1 MKSET
6 RSQPSKAG
14 SHTKPAVGGSAQQR
28 WVSIKTR
35 RWRVGNQK
43 REISPAAL
51 GLNQN
56 PPLAGQ
62 NLSSVLCRL
71 SSVVCLL
78 SSVVC
83 LLAMLL
89 GGAGCE
95 SASGG
100 PGLTGP
106 ATKTDDDFKR
116 LSVYSHF
123 APAKVNI
130 MPLTEFISPGDARQA
145 NINLYVSL
153 LDSFGS
159 QIKSPCVF
167 RFELYQKVQRSSE
180 PKGKR
185 VIIWPDIDLTDLVE
199 NDEYWRDF
207 LRAYEFNLPFE
218 FRLGQTNQSYI
229 LQVTSLCPTGR
240 RLSDEFV
247 LNPMR

>member
-6 RSQPSKAG
+6 RSQPSNAG

-43 REISPAAL
+43 PEISPATL

-78 SSVVC
+78 
-83 LLAMLL
+83 AMLL
-89 GGAGCE
+89 GGGGCE
-95 SASGG
+95 SASGPPKG
-100 PGLTGP
+100 GGLTGS
-106 ATKTDDDFKR
+106 ATKTEDDFKR

-123 APAKVNI
+123 APAKINI
-130 MPLTEFISPGDARQA
+130 MPLTEFISPDDARQA

-180 PKGKR
+180 PKGRR
-185 VIIWPDIDLTDLVE
+185 VIIWPDIDLTDLVK

-218 FRLGQTNQSYI
+218 FRLGRTNQSYI
-229 LQVTSLCPTGR
+229 LQVTSLCPIGR

-247 LNPMR
+247 LNP

>member
-1 MKSET
+1 MNSEIRSRKSEARDQKSET
-6 RSQPSKAG
+6 VFCP
-14 SHTKPAVGGSAQQR
+14 
-28 WVSIKTR
+28 VSY
-35 RWRVGNQK
+35 
-43 REISPAAL
+43 
-51 GLNQN
+51 
-56 PPLAGQ
+56 
-62 NLSSVLCRL
+62 
-71 SSVVCLL
+71 
-78 SSVVC
+78 VVC

-89 GGAGCE
+89 GGTGCE
-95 SASGG
+95 QM

-106 ATKTDDDFKR
+106 ATKTDDDFKK

-123 APAKVNI
+123 APTKINI

-167 RFELYQKVQRSSE
+167 RFELYQKVQRSAE

-185 VIIWPDIDLTDLVE
+185 VIIWPDIDLTDPVA

-218 FRLGQTNQSYI
+218 FRLGRTNQSYI

-240 RLSDEFV
+240 RLSDEFA
-247 LNPMR
+247 LNPLG

>member
-6 RSQPSKAG
+6 RSQPSNAG

-43 REISPAAL
+43 SEISPAAL

-62 NLSSVLCRL
+62 NLSFVLCRL
-71 SSVVCLL
+71 SSALCLL

-95 SASGG
+95 SASVG
-100 PGLTGP
+100 PGLTGS

-123 APAKVNI
+123 APAKINI

-180 PKGKR
+180 PKGRR

-218 FRLGQTNQSYI
+218 FRLGRTNQSYI